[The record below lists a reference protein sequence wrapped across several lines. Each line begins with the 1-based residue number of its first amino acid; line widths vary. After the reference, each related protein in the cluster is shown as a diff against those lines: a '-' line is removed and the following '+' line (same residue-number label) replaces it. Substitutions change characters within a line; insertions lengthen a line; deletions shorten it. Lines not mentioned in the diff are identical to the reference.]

1 MGAIAPGEE
10 TSVILHHYNELV
22 GFFARAVSDRHTAT
36 DIVQECYAR
45 LLAMETRTPL
55 NDPRALLY
63 RIGKNIVTDSARRRV
78 AETRMLETLALV
90 MPDEAPSPERQACA
104 RQQLDRLLSRLQ
116 AMPRKRREAFVLVR
130 LYGLTHAQA
139 AEQMQCSEA
148 AIEKH
153 IVRGVIDC
161 IDLARLFANTRP

>member
-1 MGAIAPGEE
+1 
-10 TSVILHHYNELV
+10 VILHHYNELV
-22 GFFARAVSDRHTAT
+22 GFFTRSVSDRQAAT

-45 LLAMETRTPL
+45 LLAMEARTPAR
-55 NDPRALLY
+55 DSRALLF

-78 AETRMLETLALV
+78 AEARMLETLALV
-90 MPDEAPSPERQACA
+90 TPDEAPSVEREACA
-104 RQQLDRLLSRLQ
+104 RQQLERLLSRLQ

-130 LYGLTHAQA
+130 LYGLTHAEA
-139 AEQMQCSEA
+139 ATQMACSEA

-161 IDLARLFANTRP
+161 IDLAQLFARAGS

>member
-1 MGAIAPGEE
+1 M
-10 TSVILHHYNELV
+10 ILHHYNELV
-22 GFFARAVSDRHTAT
+22 GFFTRSVADRHAAT

-45 LLAMETRTPL
+45 LLAMEARTPL

-63 RIGKNIVTDSARRRV
+63 RIGKNIVTDGARRRL

-90 MPDEAPSPERQACA
+90 VPDEVPSVERAACA
-104 RQQLDRLLSRLQ
+104 RQQLERLLSRLQ

-130 LYGLTHAQA
+130 LYGLTHAEA
-139 AEQMQCSEA
+139 ATQMACTEA

-161 IDLARLFANTRP
+161 IDLARLFADART